1 MGCMG
6 YMGCMAVGYM
16 GCRPW
21 LAVPQVESKVTLALG
36 GIAVVLGAV
45 VAAMGFLALLGL
57 PSSLIIL
64 EVVPFL
70 VLAVGAD
77 NIFIFVQ
84 EYQVWHPWVLRG
96 RGVGIVCA
104 IGCWGPLGWRAL
116 GCTHGCWGPYGVEGI
131 GVHPWMPG
139 SLGLGGRW
147 VPLGTRVHL
156 WVGGHWGAPMAAGV
170 PMGWVGIGFPWVL
183 GSLWGG
189 WALAPF
195 GLEGIGVHLWVPR
208 PPWGGWTLGT
218 FGCWGVPLG
227 WRALGCTHGCHD
239 PLGVSGRWD
248 PHSVLSHRAGIAL
261 GRVDLGVLGVL
272 GSPGGASPFGAP
284 LGAGGS
290 L

>member
-1 MGCMG
+1 MGC
-6 YMGCMAVGYM
+6 MGCMAVGYM

-156 WVGGHWGAPMAAGV
+156 WVGGHWGAPMGAGV
-170 PMGWVGIGFPWVL
+170 PMGWMGIGVLHWVPGFPW
-183 GSLWGG
+183 GG
-189 WALAPF
+189 
-195 GLEGIGVHLWVPR
+195 
-208 PPWGGWTLGT
+208 
-218 FGCWGVPLG
+218 
-227 WRALGCTHGCHD
+227 
-239 PLGVSGRWD
+239 
-248 PHSVLSHRAGIAL
+248 
-261 GRVDLGVLGVL
+261 
-272 GSPGGASPFGAP
+272 
-284 LGAGGS
+284 
-290 L
+290 

>member
-1 MGCMG
+1 MAVWAVWAIWAVWAVWLWAIWAVGHGCMG
-6 YMGCMAVGYM
+6 CM

-104 IGCWGPLGWRAL
+104 IGCWGP
-116 GCTHGCWGPYGVEGI
+116 YGVEGI
-131 GVHPWMPG
+131 GF
-139 SLGLGGRW
+139 L
-147 VPLGTRVHL
+147 
-156 WVGGHWGAPMAAGV
+156 
-170 PMGWVGIGFPWVL
+170 WVL
-183 GSLWGG
+183 G
-189 WALAPF
+189 
-195 GLEGIGVHLWVPR
+195 VP
-208 PPWGGWTLGT
+208 
-218 FGCWGVPLG
+218 
-227 WRALGCTHGCHD
+227 
-239 PLGVSGRWD
+239 
-248 PHSVLSHRAGIAL
+248 
-261 GRVDLGVLGVL
+261 
-272 GSPGGASPFGAP
+272 
-284 LGAGGS
+284 
-290 L
+290 